1 MTSTLNN
8 RTQPKPTP
16 SRRRKWLGLSIVAVF
31 VAGMAFGLIYFF
43 GGAEPAEVNLD
54 ATVNA
59 VIATT
64 AGDSS
69 PGTAT
74 STPTAANPGDVSG
87 DWSIDTTTGT
97 FSFEDA
103 TATFAGFRVEEELA
117 QIGTATAVGRTP
129 EVSGAVTIDGTTITS
144 AEIAVDLTAI
154 VSDES
159 RRENAIREALNT
171 SQNPMATFVL
181 TETIDFGEVP
191 AEGVTVSATA
201 TGDLTINGVTRTV
214 EIPLETQLTGESI
227 LIVGA
232 VNVIFADYEI
242 ETPTAQV
249 VLSVAD
255 EGTIELQL
263 WLVRA

>member
-1 MTSTLNN
+1 MTSTLNQK
-8 RTQPKPTP
+8 TQPTPTS
-16 SRRRKWLGLSIVAVF
+16 SRRRQWFGLSMAAVL
-31 VAGMAFGLIYFF
+31 VAGVAFGLIYFF
-43 GGAEPAEVNLD
+43 GGTEPAEVDLD

-59 VIATT
+59 VTPTT
-64 AGDSS
+64 AGDS
-69 PGTAT
+69 GAAT
-74 STPTAANPGDVSG
+74 STSTGSTPGDVNG
-87 DWSIDTTTGT
+87 QWSVDTTTGT

-117 QIGTATAVGRTP
+117 RIGAATAVGRSP
-129 EVSGAVTIDGTTITS
+129 EVSGAITIDGTTITS
-144 AEIAVDLTAI
+144 AEVAVDLTAI

-171 SQNPMATFVL
+171 SQNPTATFVL
-181 TETIDFGEVP
+181 IEPIDFGEVP

-214 EIPLETQLTGESI
+214 EIPLEAQVTGESI
-227 LIVGA
+227 LIVGST
-232 VNVIFADYEI
+232 NVIFADYEI
-242 ETPTAQV
+242 ETPSAPV